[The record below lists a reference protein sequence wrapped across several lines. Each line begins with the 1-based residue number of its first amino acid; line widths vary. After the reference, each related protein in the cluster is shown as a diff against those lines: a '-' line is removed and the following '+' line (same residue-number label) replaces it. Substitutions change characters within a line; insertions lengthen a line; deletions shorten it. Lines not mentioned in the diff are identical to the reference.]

1 MATQYQRAIN
11 VATTDAGALAG
22 AAGGLGPGKDVYG
35 QTFKAANLGADG
47 ALFQYPASE
56 AAKAIVYWARN
67 VARVFINRAA
77 TAFLYATAVLSFLA
91 FLTTLSSDTAD
102 SRSKRYLCAL
112 SVVINMVAVAHYKII
127 VRIRSYDFGTGAAE
141 GFKTFDVGP
150 FSKWKPFLGIGIEM
164 AVDAVRHSDWLVR
177 RNKFQPKHSFD
188 RACACAQITLVF
200 LIHKLYALAGT
211 DADGKPR
218 MGDVFE
224 TVEGAVFCAVIMI
237 LLSVFVRVGTDEV
250 WDLAKSLKTSTC
262 FVPIVAICAWIGSV
276 VIMILILIDI
286 DTAVENNKAAT
297 NVELYRSFYLIWIGY
312 PIVSLFGWGARLWM
326 GCMYTSTYNGE
337 TPEWVSLI
345 KDVCYV
351 LLDTWSKG
359 AFAMWTAYAA
369 FGVHF
374 FQSNGVPLAR

>member
-22 AAGGLGPGKDVYG
+22 AAAGLGPGKDVYG
-35 QTFKAANLGADG
+35 REKMLGPTLQG
-47 ALFQYPASE
+47 GMYEHTASE
-56 AAKAIVYWARN
+56 AAAAIVYWSRN

-127 VRIRSYDFGTGAAE
+127 VKIRSFDLGAGAADNVKKFE
-141 GFKTFDVGP
+141 VGP
-150 FSKWKPFLGIGIEM
+150 FAKWNPFLGIGIEM
-164 AVDAVRHSDWLVR
+164 AVDAVRHSDWL
-177 RNKFQPKHSFD
+177 
-188 RACACAQITLVF
+188 ITLIF

-218 MGDVFE
+218 MGDIFV

-250 WDLAKSLKTSTC
+250 WDLAKSLKTNTC
-262 FVPIVAICAWIGSV
+262 GCPLRRSARWVARGRHR
-276 VIMILILIDI
+276 DPHPH
-286 DTAVENNKAAT
+286 
-297 NVELYRSFYLIWIGY
+297 R
-312 PIVSLFGWGARLWM
+312 
-326 GCMYTSTYNGE
+326 
-337 TPEWVSLI
+337 
-345 KDVCYV
+345 
-351 LLDTWSKG
+351 
-359 AFAMWTAYAA
+359 
-369 FGVHF
+369 H
-374 FQSNGVPLAR
+374 

>member
-1 MATQYQRAIN
+1 MYEYN
-11 VATTDAGALAG
+11 
-22 AAGGLGPGKDVYG
+22 
-35 QTFKAANLGADG
+35 
-47 ALFQYPASE
+47 ASE
-56 AAKAIVYWARN
+56 AAAAIVYWSRN

-127 VRIRSYDFGTGAAE
+127 VKIRSYDLGAGAADNVKKFE
-141 GFKTFDVGP
+141 VGP
-150 FSKWKPFLGIGIEM
+150 FAKWNPFLGIGIEM
-164 AVDAVRHSDWLVR
+164 AVDAVRHSDWL
-177 RNKFQPKHSFD
+177 
-188 RACACAQITLVF
+188 ITLIF

-211 DADGKPR
+211 EANGKPG

-250 WDLAKSLKTSTC
+250 WDLAKSLKTNTC
-262 FVPIVAICAWIGSV
+262 FVPIAALCAWVGSV

-312 PIVSLFGWGARLWM
+312 PIISLFGWGARLWM

-374 FQSNGVPLAR
+374 FSPMACRSRGRPETALTHARERCARRTV